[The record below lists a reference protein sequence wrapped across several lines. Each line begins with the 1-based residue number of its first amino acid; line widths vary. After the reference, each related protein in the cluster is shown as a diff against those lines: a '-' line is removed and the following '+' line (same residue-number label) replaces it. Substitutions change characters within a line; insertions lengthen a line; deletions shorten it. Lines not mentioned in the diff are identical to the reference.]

1 MKKRFPL
8 FIFCISFILSVQA
21 QTDYYWRG
29 TSASNA
35 NWDGTNNW
43 WNGSSA
49 QNSPGSGNIKFDN
62 SAYPIMNNNLIGYNT
77 HAIYFLSG
85 SSSRSISGNG
95 IQLFDFSGNDP
106 RIKNETSNDQT
117 INVDITGDGDAA
129 DPLILE
135 AHGGD
140 LIFKKINNNGS
151 PLWNNSD
158 NGNTVAFTDVVS
170 GSGNYVNKNNTYAKF
185 SAANTLS
192 GNFYIDEGEVWIE
205 QGGSFNSLSALYVG
219 STSKM
224 ADNAKL
230 FLSDLNGGTTF
241 SNAITVNNGNTDTR
255 YIGGINTSG
264 TNTFSGNITLNRYV
278 NLQVT
283 NASGT
288 VEFSGVISGA
298 HGVDKIDAGT
308 AIFSGSNT
316 YTGATTIKEGKLTVN
331 SGGTLGNN
339 SDVEIQSGA
348 TLEINTNTT
357 VDDLNINSGGTLTI
371 GSGILLTVNGTLTL
385 GDDIN
390 LGSGN
395 LVLGS
400 SATISG
406 AGSSSYIIANG
417 SGTFKRNVGTTAVEF
432 PVGTSSSY
440 MPIEINTSTGTAD
453 FEVRLVSNSYANA
466 ASYLDKNWVISSS
479 SSPTVD
485 LTFNWP
491 STEEGTSFPTGNIN
505 LHKDGTPL
513 AYNVSKS
520 GSDPY
525 NASYSGVSCCGQF
538 SPGGVGTVP
547 VELIKF
553 DAMVEEGLNTL
564 HWETAS
570 ELNNHFFQVE
580 RSLSDMNF
588 VPIGVVYGK
597 GTTQEISAYHYYDQ
611 ALESK
616 QVSHYYRLKQVD
628 FDGSYSYSPV
638 VVARRDIQGFYQSS
652 LSASPNP
659 IRNQVELQLNH
670 ASNADLRIEI
680 TARNGAIIFDK
691 IVPFIDG
698 VYVLNTSDFI
708 RGVYHAKV
716 FTDREIYVAK
726 LVKID

>member
-1 MKKRFPL
+1 MNKRFFL
-8 FIFCISFILSVQA
+8 SIFCISFIVSVHA
-21 QTDYYWRG
+21 QYDYWWWGNTDGNWNTSTNWNTVPG
-29 TSASNA
+29 TATSGN
-35 NWDGTNNW
+35 
-43 WNGSSA
+43 
-49 QNSPGSGNIKFDN
+49 PGNIKINN
-62 SAYPIMNNNLIGYNT
+62 SSWLSMNNNITSLNI
-77 HAIYFLSG
+77 HALYFLSG
-85 SSSRSISGNG
+85 TPSRTISGNG
-95 IQLFDFSGNDP
+95 IQFYDNGGNDP
-106 RIKNETSNDQT
+106 RIKNETTNDQT

-135 AHGGD
+135 AHSGD

-158 NGNTVAFTDVVS
+158 NGNTVEFTDVVS
-170 GSGNYVNKNNTYAKF
+170 GSGNYFNKNNTYAKF

-192 GNFYIDEGEVWIE
+192 GDLYIDEGEVWIE
-205 QGGSFNSLSALYVG
+205 QGGSFNNLSALYVG

-241 SNAITVNNGNTDTR
+241 SNAITISNGNTDTR

-278 NLQVT
+278 NVEVT
-283 NASGT
+283 NANGT

-298 HGVDKIDAGT
+298 HGVDKIGGGT

-316 YTGATTIKEGKLTVN
+316 YTGATTVKAGKLTVN
-331 SGGTLGNN
+331 TGGTLGNN
-339 SDVEIQSGA
+339 SDIEIKSGG

-371 GSGILLTVNGTLTL
+371 GSGVTLTVNGTLTL

-390 LGSGN
+390 LSSGN

-406 AGSSSYIIANG
+406 AGSSSYIVANG

-440 MPIEINTSTGTAD
+440 MPIEINTSAGTAD
-453 FEVRLVSNSYANA
+453 FEVRMQTNSYANA
-466 ASYLDKNWVISSS
+466 ASYLNTNWVISSS
-479 SSPTVD
+479 SSPTID
-485 LTFNWP
+485 LTFTWP
-491 STEEGTSFPTGNIN
+491 SSEEGASFPSGNIN

-513 AYNVSKS
+513 TYNISKS
-520 GSDPY
+520 GSGPY
-525 NASYSGVSCCGQF
+525 SASYTGVSCCGQF
-538 SPGGVGTVP
+538 SPGGAGTVP
-547 VELIKF
+547 VELTKF
-553 DAMVEEGLNTL
+553 DVMVEEGLNTL
-564 HWETAS
+564 YWETAS
-570 ELNNHFFQVE
+570 ELNNHFFEVE

-588 VPIGVVYGK
+588 ESIGTVYGK
-597 GTTQEISAYHYYDQ
+597 GTTQEISTYHYDDQ
-611 ALESK
+611 ALESTE
-616 QVSHYYRLKQVD
+616 VTYYYRLKQVD

-652 LSASPNP
+652 LSANPNP
-659 IRNQVELQLNH
+659 IRNEVELQLNH
-670 ASNADLRIEI
+670 TFNADLRIEI
-680 TARNGAIIFDK
+680 TAQNGAIILDK
-691 IVPFIDG
+691 IAPFKDG
-698 VYVLNTSDFI
+698 AYLLNTSDFP

-716 FTDREIYVAK
+716 YTDRKMYVAK